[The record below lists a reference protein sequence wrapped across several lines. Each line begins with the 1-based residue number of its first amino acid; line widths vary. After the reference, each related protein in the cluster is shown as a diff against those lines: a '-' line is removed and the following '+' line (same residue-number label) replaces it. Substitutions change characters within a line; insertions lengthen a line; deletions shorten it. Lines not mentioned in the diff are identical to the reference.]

1 MMSFAWLEWGLQLAL
16 LGLLGAAIPFAIR
29 LERALREIR
38 KDRTAMETSAQG
50 LSEAAGAA
58 ESAILRLRATAELAG
73 RQVQERVTAAEPLRA
88 IAPHLDAANVDLKS
102 FSDAFY
108 KKICGARLQPV
119 QQSPI
124 DVDHPNVDKCHTR
137 QERQTSLLRRLIRVA
152 LHRIPTHLQ
161 QSQLRAECGC
171 EK

>member
-38 KDRTAMETSAQG
+38 KDRSAMETSAQG

-73 RQVQERVTAAEPLRA
+73 RQVQERVTAAEPLR
-88 IAPHLDAANVDLKS
+88 DDLRFLIERAETRADRLESVVRAGRPLAGQESPIPPPAKPLVPQDNEGS
-102 FSDAFY
+102 ALRSQAERDLLRALSIGTG
-108 KKICGARLQPV
+108 KGAR
-119 QQSPI
+119 
-124 DVDHPNVDKCHTR
+124 
-137 QERQTSLLRRLIRVA
+137 
-152 LHRIPTHLQ
+152 
-161 QSQLRAECGC
+161 
-171 EK
+171 

>member
-1 MMSFAWLEWGLQLAL
+1 MSFAWLEWGLQLAL

-73 RQVQERVTAAEPLRA
+73 RQVQERVTAAEPLR
-88 IAPHLDAANVDLKS
+88 DDLRFLIERAETLADRLESVVRAGRPLAGQESPIPPPAKPLVPQDNEGGALRS
-102 FSDAFY
+102 QAERDLLRALSIGTG
-108 KKICGARLQPV
+108 KGAR
-119 QQSPI
+119 
-124 DVDHPNVDKCHTR
+124 
-137 QERQTSLLRRLIRVA
+137 
-152 LHRIPTHLQ
+152 
-161 QSQLRAECGC
+161 
-171 EK
+171 

>member
-73 RQVQERVTAAEPLRA
+73 RQVQERVTAAEPLR
-88 IAPHLDAANVDLKS
+88 DDLRFLIERAETLADRLESVVRAGRPLAGQESPIPPPAKPLVPQDNEGS
-102 FSDAFY
+102 TLRSQAERDLLRALSVGTG
-108 KKICGARLQPV
+108 KGAR
-119 QQSPI
+119 
-124 DVDHPNVDKCHTR
+124 
-137 QERQTSLLRRLIRVA
+137 
-152 LHRIPTHLQ
+152 
-161 QSQLRAECGC
+161 
-171 EK
+171 